1 MEPPLSQRAHGDGST
16 AAADCNGRHGDEPC
30 RQAMP
35 ERQGGKPSPQGG
47 EERRAR
53 IRRVFI
59 LSGDAFFAL
68 PTVRNLLIL
77 VLVIAGIWWIRRAMA
92 RIGKKPAKSRN
103 GQADA
108 AAERVLE
115 CAHCGLNVPESE
127 GVREHGRF
135 YCSDAHRLAG
145 PRE

>member
-1 MEPPLSQRAHGDGST
+1 MEPPLSQRARGDGSRSGGPWRR
-16 AAADCNGRHGDEPC
+16 ALPAGHAGEPS
-30 RQAMP
+30 Q
-35 ERQGGKPSPQGG
+35 QGGKG
-47 EERRAR
+47 RRAR

-77 VLVIAGIWWIRRAMA
+77 ILVIAGIWWIRRTMA
-92 RIGKKPAKSRN
+92 RIGKRPPRGKG

-115 CAHCGLNVPESE
+115 CAHCGINVPESE